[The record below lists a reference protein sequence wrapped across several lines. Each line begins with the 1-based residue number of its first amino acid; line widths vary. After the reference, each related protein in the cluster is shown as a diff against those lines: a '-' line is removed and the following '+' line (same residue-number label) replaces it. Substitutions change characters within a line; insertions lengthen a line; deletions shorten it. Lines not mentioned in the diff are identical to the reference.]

1 MEDLILFQFADGSEQ
16 HVHVGRIDAFKQQ
29 YPDAIQLGEIPQP
42 REKSVY
48 SKKVFRGG
56 GDPKDGIRGLGLYET
71 VETEDNIDE
80 KIYSTTMSDGS
91 TQDLSLLD
99 LADPKIN
106 KNLEDAIIA
115 EEEALDSADLFKPS
129 TKTRAINTG
138 DYMDMKLGIAP
149 TEEYTYQ
156 PYEKELQLNKER
168 LNELSKLGKFE
179 GEEYTWNNDPN
190 NGGVLEVPQDIL
202 EKYTR
207 DILKRGI
214 KQKEIGRIW
223 EESLEDMSDDQ
234 REANAI
240 ARKKMYDDADAEN
253 YADDTDKFMMRQQ
266 AFANSEEFKS
276 VFDFENN
283 VLDENYS
290 FEINEGE
297 EAVEVN
303 GKKIPL
309 SAYQKYTNNI
319 GYVRTEQVKI
329 SKEYSDLFK
338 RRDAIEN
345 VGIELDLLGRDWSM
359 ISKFGFLAMKGAGD
373 LLVGGAEYLAA
384 GSNIILDRF
393 DGSTKEERGTT
404 LVQDYAQKR
413 RERNSKLKEKFRPDK
428 EFGLETFSSIE
439 NFAEFF
445 VEESGRQLPIFAA
458 IAASGGAAS
467 LATSSTALQAA
478 TSAATIGVMTGGQQ
492 IGDITYQDFLQGE
505 AEIMKYGK
513 DLEYNNREWNDF
525 EKFLIGTG
533 YGAFEGILGAAPTAI
548 LMRRGKD
555 LITASGMKGLLDKKT
570 RDMFLKELPKEI
582 GIGVA
587 LEAPTEGLTQLF
599 QNGLMIAMGDKNI
612 DLFEGVGHATF
623 VGGMFGGMLGG
634 GSVAMGMAMNKM
646 MPKKEKIEL
655 QKQFD
660 LLDELKTKRHEA
672 KYYDAGV
679 GRQNQLKF
687 LNDKISTV
695 ENNINDR
702 LNDFNDRVQQRLG
715 NGKIYEEFKTIQS
728 SQYEIRAEAN
738 RIYEDKSIS
747 EESKKTLIDDLAY
760 RYQLHENALN
770 TWLGKTDPNRFIALA
785 ENDKER
791 YNSIIKK
798 AEDVLIKDGKKIT
811 DQAIQE
817 KAYDIYLREEVDAD
831 IKKNQEMLKK
841 TSLNTENFIFEN
853 ENQAKIAASIALADP
868 NITEEEKSFWE
879 NLLKADG
886 GMNGFAM
893 RVNDKYTWV
902 NIKDTMVENERTNTA
917 THEADH
923 IVMWNS
929 LLKGQ
934 NFDWKKMAD
943 EIELFLKETNPE
955 VYNTMFG
962 ISPSQSV
969 EKGKDNK
976 PKPEEVVINFMER
989 INDVDLSTL
998 GGKRFMHW
1006 FGGEVNNVTGGDI
1019 NWKNNNDIVL
1029 FISQLAKKIANG
1041 DLTKNDI
1048 ELLRKSELLNKYK
1061 IDEADVEQVAK
1072 SESTLFETTEM
1083 LGGVVLNEDGS
1094 IKQDGWTKLTE
1105 DQKIEK
1111 AQQIGLYWENFLEK
1125 KIKQQI
1131 TVDET
1136 EIFALLNKFTGMS
1149 HNIDESPIKNSYA
1162 GKRGFIDIVKRW
1174 EPAKNNSL
1182 AAWIQSAK
1190 NLPMRILELAQ
1201 TSKRFGRFEV
1211 SLDEQREGSRPI
1223 DIKVETNVE
1232 FDEVKDQVN
1241 EFRKLLKIDNDSNLY
1256 NKTLQDVTNKLTE
1269 KDVKDLINTN
1279 PKKLRQN
1286 LKVSFEKALSKE
1298 ISGIIGTQKSEKFK
1312 DFITNKENLQ
1322 KVIDLLGVKY
1332 RNRFPSFT
1340 EDGGRANVAQSR
1352 IIKESDQ
1359 GSFISD
1365 TNAGNQIWMPKD
1377 VDKMSDQEVLDIANE
1392 FIKGR
1397 ETKYKSFKKALA
1409 NELGLDAI
1417 FTALEK
1423 SPNLQNKYEGLTGKL
1438 AESIKRSPEAAF
1450 SMSSKQQ
1457 GDLLN
1462 EYLKVAK
1469 NGTNKAEY
1477 MRDEFESN
1485 DLLHLY
1491 DRAKA
1496 YIENNGIDG
1505 PNGFIQTLTSK
1516 NLPSKIGKTIR
1527 QKEIKWIRDG
1537 DFKQFEQYQK
1547 DILKLAGVLDPRV
1560 LKMFG
1565 IDFMGIHY
1573 RHLDPVKFKA
1583 FIKELE
1589 NAASQEAVD
1598 DKFSYLLENIED
1610 VIKVVNSGKLGEI
1623 IKDIN
1628 EAESVND
1635 KLQIMLTN
1643 YDVLQAANEAN
1654 TDLRNYIALKI
1665 NEAKLSNETIYLML
1679 QSQTN
1684 IINGFR
1690 ALSTIEHFRLIDG
1703 IQQPAK
1709 MNLPSK
1715 IVTRTKNGVK
1725 TKIPNPKYN
1734 EQLKAYYDSW
1744 KKING
1749 YNKALKDNEGDRD
1762 KAITDLKTKN
1772 EHLGANSATMGELA
1786 VALFYNQIKTVED
1799 ANEIFKDHV
1808 TLFST
1813 NKVLNG
1819 IDDAGGK
1826 VNQAAEFRVNMF
1838 MTADEAGNHYH
1849 ISAINSANYIR
1860 DKKAKEIL
1868 SDEINTTSN
1877 SRKNLQQANSRS
1889 VAKTKGISVFDFD
1902 DTLARTKSKIQVD
1915 LNGKKFKIDATEF
1928 ALKSAD
1934 LEAAGAK
1941 FDFSDFNKVVEG
1953 KKGPLADLALKRQGK
1968 FGSGDIY
1975 VLTAR
1980 PQEAAY
1986 AIHAFLKGIGLDV
1999 PINNITGLED
2009 GRPEAKSKWI
2019 LDKVSEGYNDFY
2031 FADDAI
2037 KNIKAVS
2044 DILKDVD
2051 VKSRVELAFSKS
2063 DPKAFENKINEIIE
2077 NQSGV
2082 RKEIKYSEVV
2092 AKRRG
2097 ADVGKY
2103 DMFMPASAEDFVGLL
2118 TYLTGKGEKGSK
2130 DRQWLIDNLAK
2141 PYFKGI
2147 DAINIA
2153 KTSIKTDYNKLI
2165 KTYKNIDKILNDLIP
2180 NGNFT
2185 YDQAIRIYIWSKQG
2199 QAIPGLSKRDITES
2213 IKAVRKNENI
2223 KNFADGVEK
2232 IGSIDNLYV
2241 KPEQGWDVGTIL
2253 GDLNNLS
2260 NKVGRKAYLKDWL
2273 QIIES
2278 TFTPD
2283 VMSKLEAI
2291 YGGRYVEALKDILY
2305 RMTNGTNRTVGN
2317 NRQVNAWLNWINNSV
2332 GTIMFFNRK
2341 SALLQSISTINF
2353 LNWSDNNPMKAA
2365 MAYANQPQFWKDFVF
2380 IWNSPKLKQR
2390 RRGLQTDLQWQE
2402 IASAAKRGKTN
2413 KVNAVISYLL
2423 KIGFTP
2429 TQLVD
2434 NFAIAAG
2441 GAPFYRNRLK
2451 TYLNKGMSQAEADS
2465 KAWEDFSNV
2474 AEETQQSGDPAY
2486 ISKEQAS
2493 VLGRF
2498 ILNFQNTPM
2507 QMVRLQKKAGI
2518 MLTRRQKYPNMTQTQ
2533 SDFTNM
2539 GKIIYYG
2546 MIQNFIFTFLQNAMF
2561 ALLPGFEGEE
2571 FDDMEKQ
2578 GKHEEAK
2585 QAKMLNNMIDTLLRG
2600 SGIKGAVLSTIKNT
2614 ILRYQKEEKKGFTAD
2629 HAYTLLE
2636 LANVSPSVGS
2646 KLRKVYNSIQTKK
2659 FNKDVIQER
2668 GFSVT
2673 ANGRLNLSPAYDMI
2687 GNLVSAAFNL
2697 PMDRVVA
2704 EVDALVE
2711 ATDSRN
2717 ANWQRIALSLGW
2729 RTWDIGAK
2737 NEEEDLIK
2745 AEGKEKRKILGIQ
2758 KGKETRAKTK
2768 QVQTD
2773 FYMNILPYMDQKF
2786 QDNFWMMSKGD
2797 RNKYIKEYKK

>member
-1 MEDLILFQFADGSEQ
+1 MEDKILFQYADGTEEL
-16 HVHVGRIDAFKQQ
+16 VHVDRIDAFKQQ
-29 YPDAIQLGEIPQP
+29 YPDAVQVSEISKP

-48 SKKVFRGG
+48 QRETKKFIPNSKMSGG
-56 GDPKDGIRGLGLYET
+56 GTFVIEKGPE
-71 VETEDNIDE
+71 VEDNIDE
-80 KIYSTTMSDGS
+80 KIYPTTMPDGS

-106 KNLEDAIIA
+106 TNLEDAIIA
-115 EEEALDSADLFKPS
+115 EEKALDNPNLFKPYQQQPDPLDGFDS
-129 TKTRAINTG
+129 WTTE
-138 DYMDMKLGIAP
+138 GIVYP
-149 TEEYTYQ
+149 MIQ

-179 GEEYTWNNDPN
+179 GEEYTWNNDPD
-190 NGGVLEVPQDIL
+190 NGGTLEVPQDIL

-207 DILKRGI
+207 DQLKRGI
-214 KQKEIGRIW
+214 KDREIGKIW
-223 EESLEDMSDDQ
+223 EEALEDMPDDL
-234 REANAI
+234 REANTL
-240 ARKKMYDDADAEN
+240 ARIKMFDDADAEN
-253 YADDTDKFMMRQQ
+253 YVDDTEKFMIRQQ
-266 AFANSEEFKS
+266 AFANGEQFKS

-283 VLDENYS
+283 VLDNEFTFENPNNEKTI
-290 FEINEGE
+290 EIN
-297 EAVEVN
+297 
-303 GKKIPL
+303 GKQVPL
-309 SAYQKYTNNI
+309 SLYKKYTTNLPF
-319 GYVRTEQVKI
+319 VQTEQFKLT
-329 SKEYSDLFK
+329 KEYEDLFK
-338 RRDAIEN
+338 RREAIEN

-359 ISKFGFLAMKGAGD
+359 LSKFGFLAMKGAGD
-373 LLVGGAEYLAA
+373 LIVGAGEYLEA
-384 GSNIILDRF
+384 GANILRDTKMFGIGPVTVPIYMEKEGNEFSTISN
-393 DGSTKEERGTT
+393 
-404 LVQDYAQKR
+404 YAKKR
-413 RERNSKLKEKFRPDK
+413 REKNAKLKEKFRPDQ
-428 EFGLETFSSIE
+428 EFGEAFDSLE
-439 NFAEFF
+439 NFVEFF

-467 LATSSTALQAA
+467 LATSSRVLQAA
-478 TSAATIGVMTGGQQ
+478 TSATTLGVMTGGQQ

-513 DLEYNNREWNDF
+513 DLEYNNRDWNDL

-533 YGAFEGILGAAPTAI
+533 YGAAEGILGTAPTFL
-548 LMRRGKD
+548 LMKRGKD
-555 LITASGMKGLLDKKT
+555 LITASGMKGLLNKKT
-570 RDMFLKELPKEI
+570 RDMFLKDLPKEI

-599 QNGLMIAMGDKNI
+599 QNGLMISMGDKNV
-612 DLFEGVGHATF
+612 DLFDGVGHATF
-623 VGGMFGGMLGG
+623 AGGMFGGLLGG

-646 MPKKEKIEL
+646 MPQKEKIEL

-660 LLDELKTKRHEA
+660 LLDELKTKLHET
-672 KYYDAGV
+672 KYYDAGSQ
-679 GRQNQLKF
+679 RKNQLEF
-687 LNDKISTV
+687 LNDKISVV
-695 ENNINDR
+695 ENNINNK
-702 LNDFNDRVQQRLG
+702 LNDFNSRVQQRLG
-715 NGKIYEEFKTIQS
+715 NGAIYNEFIALKRGQADF
-728 SQYEIRAEAN
+728 RAEAN
-738 RIYEDKSIS
+738 RIYNDSNLTGDA
-747 EESKKTLIDDLAY
+747 KKTLIDDLAFK
-760 RYQLHENALN
+760 YQLYENAIN
-770 TWLGKTDPNRFIALA
+770 GYLGKTDPNRFIALA

-791 YNSIIKK
+791 YDKILKQ
-798 AEDVLIKDGKKIT
+798 AENDLIKEGKKTT
-811 DQAIQE
+811 DQAVQE
-817 KAYDIYLREEVDAD
+817 KAYDIYLREEVDAN
-831 IKKNQEMLKK
+831 INKTQEMLKE
-841 TSLNTENFIFEN
+841 TSMNTENFIFEN

-868 NITEEEKSFWE
+868 NITQEEKTFWE

-902 NIKDTMVENERTNTA
+902 NIKDSMVENERTNTA

-923 IVMWNS
+923 IVMWNA

-934 NFDWKKMAD
+934 DFDWQKMAD

-976 PKPEEVVINFMER
+976 PKAEEVVINFMER
-989 INDVDLSTL
+989 INDIDLSTL

-1019 NWKNNNDIVL
+1019 NWKNNNDIIL

-1061 IDEADVEQVAK
+1061 IDKADVEQTGK
-1072 SESTLFETTEM
+1072 SESTLFEKTEE
-1083 LGGVVLNEDGS
+1083 LGANWSNLSED
-1094 IKQDGWTKLTE
+1094 E
-1105 DQKIEK
+1105 KINK
-1111 AQQIGLYWENFLEK
+1111 AQQIGLYWENFLNK

-1131 TVDET
+1131 SVDET
-1136 EIFALLNKFTGMS
+1136 EQFALLNKFLGLDT
-1149 HNIDESPIKNSYA
+1149 DPAQIKNSFGY
-1162 GKRGFIDIVKRW
+1162 KRGFIDIVKRW
-1174 EPAKNNSL
+1174 DPAKNNSL
-1182 AAWIQSAK
+1182 AAWIQSAN

-1201 TSKRFGRFEV
+1201 GSKRFGRFE
-1211 SLDEQREGSRPI
+1211 SSIDEQREGSRPI
-1223 DIKVETNVE
+1223 DIKVEENVE
-1232 FDEVKDQVN
+1232 FDQVKDQVN
-1241 EFRKLLKIDNDSNLY
+1241 EVRKLLNIENNSKLY
-1256 NKTLQDVTNKLTE
+1256 NKTLDDVTKKLT
-1269 KDVKDLINTN
+1269 DVELKNLVKEN

-1286 LKVSFEKALSKE
+1286 LKKSFEKALAKE
-1298 ISGIIGTQKSEKFK
+1298 ISNIIGTQKSQKFK
-1312 DFITNKENLQ
+1312 DFISNKENLQ
-1322 KVIDLLGVKY
+1322 KIVDLLGVKY
-1332 RNRFPSFT
+1332 RNRFPMFT
-1340 EDGGRANVAQSR
+1340 NDGGRANVAQSK
-1352 IIKESDQ
+1352 IIQESDQ

-1365 TNAGNQIWMPKD
+1365 TKAGNQIWIPKD
-1377 VDKMSDQEVLDIANE
+1377 VNKMSEQEIQDIAND
-1392 FIKGR
+1392 FIQGR
-1397 ETKYKSFKKALA
+1397 ETKYKSLKNALA
-1409 NELGLDAI
+1409 TELGLDAV
-1417 FTALEK
+1417 FTALEQ
-1423 SPNLQNKYEGLTGKL
+1423 SPNLQNQYDGLTGKL

-1450 SMSSKQQ
+1450 SMSKQQQ

-1477 MRDEFESN
+1477 MRDEFEDN
-1485 DLLHLY
+1485 GLLHLY
-1491 DRAKA
+1491 DRAKS
-1496 YIENNGIDG
+1496 YIEDNGIDG
-1505 PNGFIQTLTSK
+1505 PNGFIQTVTSK
-1516 NLPSKIGKTIR
+1516 NLPEKIGETIR

-1547 DILKLAGVLDPRV
+1547 DILKLAGVLDPKV
-1560 LKMFG
+1560 LKVFG

-1573 RHLDPVKFKA
+1573 RHLNPKKFRA
-1583 FIKELE
+1583 FINELE
-1589 NAASQEAVD
+1589 GVASQEVAN
-1598 DKFSYLLENIED
+1598 DKFADLLENIED
-1610 VIKVVNSGKLGEI
+1610 VIKVVDSGKLGSI
-1623 IKDIN
+1623 LKSIN

-1635 KLQIMLTN
+1635 KMQILLTN
-1643 YDVLQAANEAN
+1643 YEVLQAANEAN
-1654 TDLRNYIALKI
+1654 TNLRNYIALKI

-1690 ALSTIEHFRLIDG
+1690 ALSTIEHFRIVDG
-1703 IQQPAK
+1703 IQSASKNKKAK
-1709 MNLPSK
+1709 S
-1715 IVTRTKNGVK
+1715 
-1725 TKIPNPKYN
+1725 
-1734 EQLKAYYDSW
+1734 YYDKWS
-1744 KKING
+1744 KVVG
-1749 YNKALKDNEGDRD
+1749 YDQALKENKGDRD

-1772 EHLGANSATMGELA
+1772 EHLGANSATMGDLA

-1799 ANEIFKDHV
+1799 ANNIFKDHI

-1819 IDDAGGK
+1819 IDDAGGR

-1838 MTADEAGNHYH
+1838 MTPDEASNHYH
-1849 ISAINSANYIR
+1849 ISGVNSAEYII

-1868 SDEINTTSN
+1868 SNNINKTSTT
-1877 SRKNLQQANSRS
+1877 RKNLQQANSKS
-1889 VAKTKGISVFDFD
+1889 VAKKKGISVFDFD
-1902 DTLARTKSKIQVD
+1902 DTLARTKSKILVTLD
-1915 LNGKKFKIDATEF
+1915 NKKFKIDATEF
-1928 ALKSAD
+1928 ALQSAD

-1941 FDFSDFNKVVEG
+1941 FDFSEFNKVVEG
-1953 KKGPLADLALKRQGK
+1953 EKGPLADLALKRAGK
-1968 FGSGDIY
+1968 FGTGDIF

-1986 AIHAFLKGIGLDV
+1986 AIHAFLKGIGLNI
-1999 PINNITGLED
+1999 PIDNITGLED
-2009 GRPEAKSKWI
+2009 GRPEAKADWI
-2019 LDKVSEGYNDFY
+2019 INKVSEGYNDFY

-2063 DPKAFENKINEIIE
+2063 DNKFEEKINQIIE

-2082 RKEIKYSEVV
+2082 RKETKYSEVV

-2097 ADVGKY
+2097 ADIGKY
-2103 DMFMPASAEDFVGLL
+2103 EMFMPASAEDFVGLL
-2118 TYLTGKGEKGSK
+2118 TYLTGKGEQGSK

-2141 PYFKGI
+2141 PYFKGV

-2153 KTSIKTDYNKLI
+2153 KTMIKTDYNKLL
-2165 KTYKNIDKILNDLIP
+2165 KGYKNIDKILNDLIP

-2185 YDQAIRIYIWSKQG
+2185 YDQAIRIYIWNKQG
-2199 QAIPGLSKRDITES
+2199 QQIPGLSKRDIIDATR
-2213 IKAVRKNENI
+2213 AVIKNENI
-2223 KNFADGVEK
+2223 KGFADGVEK
-2232 IGSIDNLYV
+2232 IGSVDNLYI
-2241 KPEQGWDVGTIL
+2241 KPEEGWDVGTIL

-2273 QIIES
+2273 NIIES
-2278 TFTPD
+2278 TLTPD
-2283 VMSKLEAI
+2283 VMSKLEAV
-2291 YGGRYVEALKDILY
+2291 YGTRYIEALKDILY
-2305 RMTNGTNRTVGN
+2305 RMTNGTNRTVGQ
-2317 NRQVNAWLNWINNSV
+2317 NRQVNAWLNWVNNSV

-2365 MAYANQPQFWKDFVF
+2365 MAYANQPQFWKDFVY

-2402 IASAAKRGKTN
+2402 IASAAKRGKGN

-2441 GAPFYRNRLK
+2441 GAPFYRNRLN
-2451 TYLNKGMSQAEADS
+2451 TYLKKGMSQTEAEA

-2474 AEETQQSGDPAY
+2474 AEETQQSGDPAL
-2486 ISKEQAS
+2486 ISQEQAS

-2518 MLTRRQKYPNMTQTQ
+2518 MIVRRQRYPGMSQMQ

-2585 QAKMLNNMIDTLLRG
+2585 QAKMINNMIDTLLRG
-2600 SGIKGAVLSTIKNT
+2600 SGIKGAVLSTLKNA
-2614 ILRYQKEEKKGFTAD
+2614 ILRYQKEEAKGFTAD
-2629 HAYTLLE
+2629 HTYTLLE

-2646 KLRKVYNSIQTKK
+2646 KFRKVYNAMQTKK
-2659 FNKDVIQER
+2659 FNKDVLEER
-2668 GFSVT
+2668 GFSVM
-2673 ANGRLNLSPAYDMI
+2673 ADGRLNLSPAYDMV

-2697 PMDRVVA
+2697 PMDRVIA

-2717 ANWQRIALSLGW
+2717 ANWQRIALALGW
-2729 RTWDIGAK
+2729 RTWDVGAK

-2745 AEGKEKRKILGIQ
+2745 AEGKERRKIQGIQ

-2768 QVQTD
+2768 QAQTD
-2773 FYMNILPYMDQKF
+2773 FYMNILPYMDKDF
-2786 QDNFWMMSKGD
+2786 QNEFWMMSKAD

>member
-1 MEDLILFQFADGSEQ
+1 
-16 HVHVGRIDAFKQQ
+16 
-29 YPDAIQLGEIPQP
+29 
-42 REKSVY
+42 
-48 SKKVFRGG
+48 
-56 GDPKDGIRGLGLYET
+56 
-71 VETEDNIDE
+71 
-80 KIYSTTMSDGS
+80 
-91 TQDLSLLD
+91 
-99 LADPKIN
+99 
-106 KNLEDAIIA
+106 
-115 EEEALDSADLFKPS
+115 
-129 TKTRAINTG
+129 
-138 DYMDMKLGIAP
+138 
-149 TEEYTYQ
+149 
-156 PYEKELQLNKER
+156 
-168 LNELSKLGKFE
+168 
-179 GEEYTWNNDPN
+179 
-190 NGGVLEVPQDIL
+190 
-202 EKYTR
+202 
-207 DILKRGI
+207 
-214 KQKEIGRIW
+214 
-223 EESLEDMSDDQ
+223 
-234 REANAI
+234 
-240 ARKKMYDDADAEN
+240 
-253 YADDTDKFMMRQQ
+253 
-266 AFANSEEFKS
+266 
-276 VFDFENN
+276 
-283 VLDENYS
+283 
-290 FEINEGE
+290 
-297 EAVEVN
+297 
-303 GKKIPL
+303 
-309 SAYQKYTNNI
+309 
-319 GYVRTEQVKI
+319 
-329 SKEYSDLFK
+329 
-338 RRDAIEN
+338 
-345 VGIELDLLGRDWSM
+345 
-359 ISKFGFLAMKGAGD
+359 
-373 LLVGGAEYLAA
+373 
-384 GSNIILDRF
+384 
-393 DGSTKEERGTT
+393 
-404 LVQDYAQKR
+404 
-413 RERNSKLKEKFRPDK
+413 
-428 EFGLETFSSIE
+428 
-439 NFAEFF
+439 
-445 VEESGRQLPIFAA
+445 
-458 IAASGGAAS
+458 
-467 LATSSTALQAA
+467 
-478 TSAATIGVMTGGQQ
+478 
-492 IGDITYQDFLQGE
+492 
-505 AEIMKYGK
+505 
-513 DLEYNNREWNDF
+513 
-525 EKFLIGTG
+525 
-533 YGAFEGILGAAPTAI
+533 
-548 LMRRGKD
+548 
-555 LITASGMKGLLDKKT
+555 
-570 RDMFLKELPKEI
+570 
-582 GIGVA
+582 
-587 LEAPTEGLTQLF
+587 
-599 QNGLMIAMGDKNI
+599 
-612 DLFEGVGHATF
+612 
-623 VGGMFGGMLGG
+623 
-634 GSVAMGMAMNKM
+634 
-646 MPKKEKIEL
+646 
-655 QKQFD
+655 
-660 LLDELKTKRHEA
+660 
-672 KYYDAGV
+672 
-679 GRQNQLKF
+679 
-687 LNDKISTV
+687 
-695 ENNINDR
+695 
-702 LNDFNDRVQQRLG
+702 
-715 NGKIYEEFKTIQS
+715 
-728 SQYEIRAEAN
+728 
-738 RIYEDKSIS
+738 
-747 EESKKTLIDDLAY
+747 
-760 RYQLHENALN
+760 
-770 TWLGKTDPNRFIALA
+770 
-785 ENDKER
+785 
-791 YNSIIKK
+791 
-798 AEDVLIKDGKKIT
+798 
-811 DQAIQE
+811 
-817 KAYDIYLREEVDAD
+817 
-831 IKKNQEMLKK
+831 
-841 TSLNTENFIFEN
+841 
-853 ENQAKIAASIALADP
+853 
-868 NITEEEKSFWE
+868 
-879 NLLKADG
+879 
-886 GMNGFAM
+886 
-893 RVNDKYTWV
+893 
-902 NIKDTMVENERTNTA
+902 
-917 THEADH
+917 
-923 IVMWNS
+923 
-929 LLKGQ
+929 
-934 NFDWKKMAD
+934 
-943 EIELFLKETNPE
+943 
-955 VYNTMFG
+955 
-962 ISPSQSV
+962 
-969 EKGKDNK
+969 
-976 PKPEEVVINFMER
+976 
-989 INDVDLSTL
+989 
-998 GGKRFMHW
+998 
-1006 FGGEVNNVTGGDI
+1006 
-1019 NWKNNNDIVL
+1019 L

-1061 IDEADVEQVAK
+1061 IDKADVEQVAK

-1094 IKQDGWTKLTE
+1094 IKEDGWTKLTE

-1149 HNIDESPIKNSYA
+1149 HNTDESPIKNSYA

-1201 TSKRFGRFEV
+1201 GSKRFGRFEV
-1211 SLDEQREGSRPI
+1211 SLDEQREGSRPV
-1223 DIKVETNVE
+1223 DIKVDENVE
-1232 FDEVKDQVN
+1232 FDQVKDQVN

-1269 KDVKDLINTN
+1269 KEVKDLINTN

-1312 DFITNKENLQ
+1312 DFITNKEKLQ
-1322 KVIDLLGVKY
+1322 KAIDLLGVKY

-1352 IIKESDQ
+1352 IIQESDQ

-1365 TNAGNQIWMPKD
+1365 TNAGNQIWIPKD
-1377 VDKMSDQEVLDIANE
+1377 VEKMSDQEIQEIADE

-1397 ETKYKSFKKALA
+1397 ETKYKSLKNALA
-1409 NELGLDAI
+1409 NELGLDAV

-1423 SPNLQNKYEGLTGKL
+1423 SPNLQNKYDGLTGKL
-1438 AESIKRSPEAAF
+1438 SESIKRSPEAAF
-1450 SMSSKQQ
+1450 SMSKQQQ

-1477 MRDEFESN
+1477 MRDVFEDNS
-1485 DLLHLY
+1485 LLHLY
-1491 DRAKA
+1491 DRAKS
-1496 YIENNGIDG
+1496 YIEDNGIDG
-1505 PNGFIQTLTSK
+1505 PNGFIQTVTSK
-1516 NLPSKIGKTIR
+1516 NLPSKISETIR

-1547 DILKLAGVLDPRV
+1547 DILKLAGVLDPKV
-1560 LKMFG
+1560 LKVFG

-1573 RHLDPVKFKA
+1573 RHLNPKKFRA
-1583 FIKELE
+1583 FVNELE
-1589 NAASQEAVD
+1589 GVASQDVAN
-1598 DKFSYLLENIED
+1598 DKFSYLLDNIED
-1610 VIKVVNSGKLGEI
+1610 VVKVVDSGKLGGI
-1623 IKDIN
+1623 LKSIN
-1628 EAESVND
+1628 EAESIND
-1635 KLQIMLTN
+1635 KIQILLTN
-1643 YDVLQAANEAN
+1643 YEVLQAANEAN
-1654 TDLRNYIALKI
+1654 TNLRNYIALKI
-1665 NEAKLSNETIYLML
+1665 NEANLSNETIYLML

-1690 ALSTIEHFRLIDG
+1690 ALSTIEHFRIVEG
-1703 IQQPAK
+1703 IQSASKNKKAK
-1709 MNLPSK
+1709 SYYEKWSK
-1715 IVTRTKNGVK
+1715 V
-1725 TKIPNPKYN
+1725 
-1734 EQLKAYYDSW
+1734 S
-1744 KKING
+1744 G
-1749 YNKALKDNEGDRD
+1749 YNQALKENNGDRD

-1772 EHLGANSATMGELA
+1772 EHLGANSATMGDLA
-1786 VALFYNQIKTVED
+1786 VALFYNQIKTVKD
-1799 ANEIFKDHV
+1799 ANNIFKDHI

-1819 IDDAGGK
+1819 IDDAGGR

-1838 MTADEAGNHYH
+1838 MTPDEAGNHYH
-1849 ISAINSANYIR
+1849 ISGVNSAEYIR

-1868 SDEINTTSN
+1868 SNNINKTSIT
-1877 SRKNLQQANSRS
+1877 RKNLQKANSRS

-1915 LNGKKFKIDATEF
+1915 LSGKKFKIDATEF

-1941 FDFSDFNKVVEG
+1941 FDFSEFNKVVDG

-2009 GRPEAKSKWI
+2009 GRPEAKADWI
-2019 LDKVSEGYNDFY
+2019 INKVSEGYNDFY

-2063 DPKAFENKINEIIE
+2063 DNKFEDKINQIIE

-2103 DMFMPASAEDFVGLL
+2103 EMFMPASAEDFVGLL

-2153 KTSIKTDYNKLI
+2153 KTTIKTDYNKLL
-2165 KTYKNIDKILNDLIP
+2165 KTYKNIDKILSDLIP

-2185 YDQAIRIYIWSKQG
+2185 YDQAIRIYIWNKQG
-2199 QAIPGLSKRDITES
+2199 QQIPGLSKRDIIEAT
-2213 IKAVRKNENI
+2213 KAVLKNENI
-2223 KNFADGVEK
+2223 KGFADGIEK
-2232 IGSIDNLYV
+2232 VGSVDNMYI
-2241 KPEQGWDVGTIL
+2241 KPEEGWDVGTIL

-2260 NKVGRKAYLKDWL
+2260 NKVGRKAYLQDWL
-2273 QIIES
+2273 NIIES
-2278 TFTPD
+2278 TLTPN
-2283 VMSKLEAI
+2283 VMSKLEAV
-2291 YGGRYVEALKDILY
+2291 YGTRYVEALKDILY
-2305 RMTNGTNRTVGN
+2305 RMTNGTNRTIGQ
-2317 NRQVNAWLNWINNSV
+2317 NRQVNAWLNWVNNSV

-2365 MAYANQPQFWKDFVF
+2365 IAYANQPQFWKDFVY

-2402 IASAAKRGKTN
+2402 IASAAKRGKSN

-2441 GAPFYRNRLK
+2441 GAPFYRNRLS
-2451 TYLNKGMSQAEADS
+2451 TYLKKGMSQSEAEA

-2474 AEETQQSGDPAY
+2474 TEETQQSGDPAL
-2486 ISKEQAS
+2486 ISQEQAS

-2507 QMVRLQKKAGI
+2507 QMVRLQKKAGVMI
-2518 MLTRRQKYPNMTQTQ
+2518 TRRQRYPGMSQMQ

-2585 QAKMLNNMIDTLLRG
+2585 QAKMINNMIDTLLRG
-2600 SGIKGAVLSTIKNT
+2600 SGIKGAVLSTLKNA
-2614 ILRYQKEEKKGFTAD
+2614 ILRYQKEEAKGFTAD
-2629 HAYTLLE
+2629 HTYTLLE

-2646 KLRKVYNSIQTKK
+2646 KFRKVYNAMQTKK
-2659 FNKDVIQER
+2659 FNKDVIEER

-2673 ANGRLNLSPAYDMI
+2673 ADGRLNLSPAYDMI

-2697 PMDRVVA
+2697 PMDRVIA

-2717 ANWQRIALSLGW
+2717 ANWQRIALGLGW
-2729 RTWDIGAK
+2729 RTWDVGAK

-2745 AEGKEKRKILGIQ
+2745 VEGKERRKIQGIQ
-2758 KGKETRAKTK
+2758 KAKETRAKTK

-2786 QDNFWMMSKGD
+2786 QNNFWLMSKSD